1 LEVAMRDRRRTPAGG
16 VQAEKQQRYAKGTD
30 LSIHSVQD
38 VIRIATEVN
47 DRPRET
53 LGWQRPIA
61 LFNSQIAM
69 ASA

>member
-1 LEVAMRDRRRTPAGG
+1 MNGLLRD
-16 VQAEKQQRYAKGTD
+16 YFLKGTD
-30 LSIHSVQD
+30 LSIHSVKD
-38 VIRIATEVN
+38 VMRIATEVN
-47 DRPRET
+47 DRPRKT